1 MDGAKLVSSAILGID
16 VETVFVGGKVYVIHP
31 PTVRTMAGV
40 VSCMRECPGETIR
53 DIIIGMDY
61 EGSAAALSWLVNGD
75 ASLKE
80 EFLGAPLGEVQSAV
94 ITGLGM
100 LDPANFIRLSALLRN
115 VRRLTARPR

>member
-1 MDGAKLVSSAILGID
+1 MSSAILGID

-61 EGSAAALSWLVNGD
+61 EGCAATLSWLVNGD
-75 ASLKE
+75 ASLKDV
-80 EFLGAPLGEVQSAV
+80 FLDAPLGEVQSAV

-100 LDPANFIRLSALLRN
+100 LDPANFIRLSALQRN